1 MNYDIW
7 GSWIPSSL
15 GVGPNAPLDDT
26 CVSSQLQQGSAV
38 RALEAWTSAGFPASK
53 LTLGV
58 AAYGRSFRVT
68 PASAFG
74 SDNSGSPA
82 GGESGAQTPASATQA
97 LVPYPPFDASNPPNG
112 DRWDGAAGVD
122 QCGNSVPPGGIWTFG
137 GLIEGGFLNT
147 DGTPDLES
155 GIAYRF
161 DNCSQTVRDRVMFYL
176 KCRTDICC
184 MSYSRMCITPTRR

>member
-1 MNYDIW
+1 MEPDRVVPYA
-7 GSWIPSSL
+7 L
-15 GVGPNAPLDDT
+15 TALFHALLL
-26 CVSSQLQQGSAV
+26 VSFECFDV
-38 RALEAWTSAGFPASK
+38 YSK
-53 LTLGV
+53 
-58 AAYGRSFRVT
+58 
-68 PASAFG
+68 
-74 SDNSGSPA
+74 
-82 GGESGAQTPASATQA
+82 AQTPASATQA

-122 QCGNSVPPGGIWTFG
+122 QCGNSVPPGGIWTFD